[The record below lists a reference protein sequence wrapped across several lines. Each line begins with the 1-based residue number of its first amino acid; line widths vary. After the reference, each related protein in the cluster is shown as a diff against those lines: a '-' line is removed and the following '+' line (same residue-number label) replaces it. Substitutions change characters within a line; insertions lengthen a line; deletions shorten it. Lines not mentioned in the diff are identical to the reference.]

1 VDGEQEMQKLLLTLM
16 LVLIST
22 SAMAEWVEVA
32 ESEAG
37 TFIAYVEST
46 AIQKTDNIVH
56 MLVLIDYKTAQT
68 DASKP
73 YMSKLGIRKY
83 DCKEKQNQADIK
95 TLYSN
100 NMGRGKHVGIIG
112 SRPWLPVSTGN
123 TTELLWKFA
132 CRK

>member
-1 VDGEQEMQKLLLTLM
+1 MHKAILMILLAG
-16 LVLIST
+16 VCT
-22 SAMAEWVEVA
+22 SAVAEWVEVA

-37 TFIAYVEST
+37 TFIAYVESAT
-46 AIQKTDNIVH
+46 IQKTDNIVH
-56 MLVLIDYKTAQT
+56 MRVLIDYKTAQT

-112 SRPWLPVSTGN
+112 SRPWLPVTQGN

-132 CRK
+132 CRE

>member
-1 VDGEQEMQKLLLTLM
+1 MVA
-16 LVLIST
+16 VVSS

-32 ESEAG
+32 GSEAG
-37 TFIAYVEST
+37 TFIAYAESAT
-46 AIQKTDNIVH
+46 IQKTDNKVH
-56 MLVLIDYKTAQT
+56 MWVLIDYKTAQT
-68 DASKP
+68 NASKP

-100 NMGRGKHVGIIG
+100 NMGGGKHVGIIG
-112 SRPWLPVSTGN
+112 SRPWLPVSQGN

-132 CRK
+132 CGK

>member
-1 VDGEQEMQKLLLTLM
+1 MKKLLLTL
-16 LVLIST
+16 LLAVVSS

-37 TFIAYVEST
+37 TFIAYT
-46 AIQKTDNIVH
+46 DPATIQKTDNIVH

-68 DASKP
+68 NASKP

>member
-1 VDGEQEMQKLLLTLM
+1 MHKAILMILLA
-16 LVLIST
+16 VVSS

-37 TFIAYVEST
+37 TFIAYT
-46 AIQKTDNIVH
+46 DPATIQKTDNIVH

-68 DASKP
+68 NASKP

-83 DCKEKQNQADIK
+83 DCKEKQYQADIK

-100 NMGRGKHVGIIG
+100 NMGGGKHVGIIG
-112 SRPWLPVSTGN
+112 SRPWLPVSQGN

-132 CRK
+132 CGK

>member
-1 VDGEQEMQKLLLTLM
+1 MHKAILMMLLAG
-16 LVLIST
+16 VCT
-22 SAMAEWVEVA
+22 SAVAEWVEVA

-37 TFIAYVEST
+37 TFIAYAESAT
-46 AIQKTDNIVH
+46 IQKTDNIVH
-56 MLVLIDYKTAQT
+56 MRVLIDYKTAQT

-132 CRK
+132 CRE

>member
-1 VDGEQEMQKLLLTLM
+1 MQKLLLTLM

-37 TFIAYVEST
+37 TFIAYAESST
-46 AIQKTDNIVH
+46 IQKTDNIVH

-68 DASKP
+68 DASKS

-95 TLYSN
+95 TLHSN
-100 NMGRGKHVGIIG
+100 NMGGGKHVGIIG
-112 SRPWLPVSTGN
+112 SRPWLPVSQGN

-132 CRK
+132 CGK

>member
-1 VDGEQEMQKLLLTLM
+1 MHKAILMILLA
-16 LVLIST
+16 VVSS
-22 SAMAEWVEVA
+22 SAVAEWVEVA

-37 TFIAYVEST
+37 TFIAYAESAT
-46 AIQKTDNIVH
+46 IQKTDNIVH
-56 MLVLIDYKTAQT
+56 MWVLIDYKTAQT
-68 DASKP
+68 NASKP

-100 NMGRGKHVGIIG
+100 NMGGGKHVGIIG
-112 SRPWLPVSTGN
+112 SRPWLPVSQGN

-132 CRK
+132 CRE